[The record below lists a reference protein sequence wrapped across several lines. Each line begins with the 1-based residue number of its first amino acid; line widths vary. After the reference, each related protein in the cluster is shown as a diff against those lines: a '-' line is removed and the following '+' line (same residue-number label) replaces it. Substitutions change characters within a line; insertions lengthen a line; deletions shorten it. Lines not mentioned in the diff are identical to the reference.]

1 MGPEMLS
8 LTISLLGYLR
18 HDGAFHLRGYAEF
31 RSNASANLGAV
42 VFNVHFVI
50 WDQFESHTRLVREL
64 SVKNSV
70 PLATKQQPHRRLVVL
85 HLSIYYW
92 K

>member
-18 HDGAFHLRGYAEF
+18 HYPAFHLRGYAEF
-31 RSNASANLGAV
+31 RSNASPNLGAV

-50 WDQFESHTRLVREL
+50 WD
-64 SVKNSV
+64 
-70 PLATKQQPHRRLVVL
+70 
-85 HLSIYYW
+85 
-92 K
+92 